1 MSRSTLRRIAI
12 LKGEPMPDFDKII
25 EPNKVEDIVEML
37 VNNPSSHYLVS
48 ARTLEFL
55 TDSIIELEDE
65 ADTLTR
71 LLDMANQKI
80 RELKKDL
87 DLVFR

>member
-1 MSRSTLRRIAI
+1 MSRSTLRLIAI
-12 LKGEPMPDFDKII
+12 LKGETMPDFDKII
-25 EPNKVEDIVEML
+25 EYNKVEDIVEML

-55 TDSIIELEDE
+55 TDSIIDLEDE

-80 RELKKDL
+80 RELTKEINS
-87 DLVFR
+87 

>member
-1 MSRSTLRRIAI
+1 MSRSELRRVA
-12 LKGEPMPDFDKII
+12 LMKGEPMPNFDNVI
-25 EPNKVEDIVEML
+25 EQNKVEDIVEML

-55 TDSIIELEDE
+55 TDSIIDLEDE

-71 LLDMANQKI
+71 LLDKANQKI
-80 RELKKDL
+80 RELTKDL
-87 DLVFR
+87 NV